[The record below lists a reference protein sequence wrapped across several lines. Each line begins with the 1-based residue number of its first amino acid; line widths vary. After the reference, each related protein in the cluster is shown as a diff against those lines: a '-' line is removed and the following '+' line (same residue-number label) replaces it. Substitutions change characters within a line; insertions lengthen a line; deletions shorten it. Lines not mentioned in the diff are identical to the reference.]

1 MFERCQ
7 DVSWIVAETAEVVAV
22 YRAPA
27 PQPLPGGLADLPPV
41 QAFAVVTGSNGRQQV
56 FAALYVKELKQ
67 ALIFAVR
74 DPQQPEA
81 PPDPLLQRVL
91 TRFAAAGIHLDPVNL
106 KYGAAMREVVVR
118 DIPVLASPET
128 AGKAAEQQAALA
140 AELQRQA
147 AALEEEPEVQE
158 GATELSA
165 NCRAALDL
173 AHKERLAQARSAVRR
188 LEEQR
193 RSDLVLERISRVFA
207 GSPEGAAED
216 PAEVGS
222 VAAWP
227 DDREVAAD
235 DPEAAAD
242 DLAVAEQEVVELA
255 AAARQ
260 AAVLLAAERAERERL
275 AAEKSDLEQRAVRL
289 AEAARQAAGKAQA
302 EQAEVVRLQA
312 RHAEAESL
320 VRRTAERANTFH
332 QAEQA
337 ATRDKE
343 RLAREK
349 AAAEGRAAQ
358 LAREVAAAAECAARD
373 QAERDRLAGEK
384 LLAEEEAGR
393 LAATLHQVEARL
405 EQERLIREQLER
417 EKVEAEMRLGA
428 LMKIVCQAEE
438 RAAAG
443 AAERE
448 RLGVERAAWE
458 RLTAEKADLERR
470 AAELAETARKAVE
483 QVRLERQARQRLAA
497 EKLERESL
505 LADKARLEQQAVQLE
520 RVARMAIDKAERERS
535 ERELL
540 LAAKARAEEGL
551 VALQRQAGAP
561 AGTAASAPA
570 LAPGSPLRGGE
581 SNQGQQRRA
590 PVPGAFFVVD
600 LELTGLPCDP
610 LREVLEVQQSISLS
624 QLSLEG
630 FPNQY
635 TSAWIVGLRQGDE
648 ALVRVVF
655 RLNDSRRI
663 LIYRPAR
670 QPPGTEGYA
679 LARQEATK
687 FLRVAGLEMER
698 IPLGKTPHERSRS
711 LAGLPFFLPAA
722 DRAAG

>member
-56 FAALYVKELKQ
+56 FAALYVKELKR
-67 ALIFAVR
+67 ALVFAVR
-74 DPQQPEA
+74 DPQQADA

-128 AGKAAEQQAALA
+128 AGKTAEQQAALE
-140 AELQRQA
+140 AELHRQA
-147 AALEEEPEVQE
+147 ADLEEDSDVQE
-158 GATELSA
+158 GEAELSA
-165 NCRAALDL
+165 TRRAALDL
-173 AHKERLAQARSAVRR
+173 ARKERQAQARSALRR
-188 LEEQR
+188 LEER
-193 RSDLVLERISRVFA
+193 RGSDRLLERISRVFA
-207 GSPEGAAED
+207 GSPEGGTED

-222 VAAWP
+222 VAALP
-227 DDREVAAD
+227 EAT
-235 DPEAAAD
+235 EAAAD

-255 AAARQ
+255 AAGRQ
-260 AAVLLAAERAERERL
+260 AAALLAAERAERERL
-275 AAEKSDLEQRAVRL
+275 AAEKSLLEQRALKL

-302 EQAEVVRLQA
+302 GQEEVVRLKA

-320 VRRTAERANTFH
+320 VRTTAEQANAFH

-349 AAAEGRAAQ
+349 AAAERRAAQ

-393 LAATLHQVEARL
+393 LAATLNQVEARL

-417 EKVEAEMRLGA
+417 EKAEAERRLGA
-428 LMKIVCQAEE
+428 LLEIVRQAEE

-448 RLGVERAAWE
+448 RLGVERAEWE
-458 RLTAEKADLERR
+458 RLTAEKSVLEKR
-470 AAELAETARKAVE
+470 AAALAETARKAVE

-520 RVARMAIDKAERERS
+520 RMARMAIDKAERERR

-540 LAAKARAEEGL
+540 LAAKARAEERL

-561 AGTAASAPA
+561 AGTAASSPV
-570 LAPGSPLRGGE
+570 LSPGSPLRGGG
-581 SNQGQQRRA
+581 SSQTQQRRG

-600 LELTGLPCDP
+600 LELAGLPCDP
-610 LREVLEVQQSISLS
+610 VREVLEVQQSISLS

-635 TSAWIVGLRQGDE
+635 TSAWIVGLRHGSE
-648 ALVRVVF
+648 ALLRVVF

-663 LIYRPAR
+663 LVYRPAR
-670 QPPGTEGYA
+670 KPRGREGYA

-698 IPLGKTPHERSRS
+698 LPLGNTPQERSRA
-711 LAGLPFFLPAA
+711 LAGLPFFLPAGEC
-722 DRAAG
+722 AAG

>member
-67 ALIFAVR
+67 ALVFAVR
-74 DPQQPEA
+74 DPQQPDA

-91 TRFAAAGIHLDPVNL
+91 TRFAAAGIHLEPVNL

-128 AGKAAEQQAALA
+128 AGKAAEQQAALE
-140 AELQRQA
+140 AELHRQA
-147 AALEEEPEVQE
+147 ADLEEESEVQE
-158 GATELSA
+158 GEAELSA
-165 NCRAALDL
+165 TRRAALDL
-173 AHKERLAQARSAVRR
+173 ARKERLAQARSALRR

-222 VAAWP
+222 VAALP
-227 DDREVAAD
+227 EDT
-235 DPEAAAD
+235 EAAAD

-255 AAARQ
+255 AAGRQ
-260 AAVLLAAERAERERL
+260 AAALLAAERAERERL
-275 AAEKSDLEQRAVRL
+275 AAEKSHLEQRAVRL

-302 EQAEVVRLQA
+302 EQEEVVRLKA

-320 VRRTAERANTFH
+320 VRTTAERANAFH
-332 QAEQA
+332 HAEQA

-458 RLTAEKADLERR
+458 RLTAEKADLEKR

-581 SNQGQQRRA
+581 SNQGQQRRG

-600 LELTGLPCDP
+600 LELAGLPCDP